1 MVAQVGPLWTVAEY
15 LLPERYS
22 TIKHEYHG
30 GHLYALAGGSQAH
43 SQIAGKM
50 LPTTAD
56 QGETSGDLGTAVGL
70 YARTH
75 GGTTMPR
82 RPVLI

>member
-30 GHLYALAGGSQAH
+30 GHLYALAVA
-43 SQIAGKM
+43 
-50 LPTTAD
+50 
-56 QGETSGDLGTAVGL
+56 
-70 YARTH
+70 
-75 GGTTMPR
+75 R
-82 RPVLI
+82 RPTARSRATS